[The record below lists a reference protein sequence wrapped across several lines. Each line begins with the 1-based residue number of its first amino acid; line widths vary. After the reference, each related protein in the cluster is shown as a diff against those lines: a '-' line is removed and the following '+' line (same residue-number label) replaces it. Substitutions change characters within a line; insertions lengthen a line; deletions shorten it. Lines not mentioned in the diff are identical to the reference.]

1 MPPKTPAQAAATEPI
16 PLPEPIY
23 SRDAELVQ
31 ACLAGDNEAWKTLLS
46 RYNQLIYSIPRKYR
60 LDADDA
66 ADVYQ
71 TVSLALWNGLAKLRS
86 EKALTNWIV
95 VTTSRQAEKVARRRR
110 RQVAQ
115 GEAGS
120 EESEKALQKLAA
132 PAEDPL
138 AGVAEVRLKHELQRA
153 MDRLPQRCVDLLTR
167 LYLVEEQPDY
177 DTLSA
182 ELGIPRGSL
191 GPTRGRC
198 LEKLKKLYEKG

>member
-1 MPPKTPAQAAATEPI
+1 MPKKTPAAAADAPI
-16 PLPEPIY
+16 PLPEPLY
-23 SRDAELVQ
+23 VRDAELVQ
-31 ACLAGDNEAWKTLLS
+31 ACLAGDNEAWKSLLS
-46 RYNQLIYSIPRKYR
+46 RYNQLIYSIPRRYR

-71 TVSLALWNGLAKLRS
+71 TVCLALWNGLGKLRS
-86 EKALTNWIV
+86 EKALTNWIL
-95 VTTSRQAEKVARRRR
+95 VTTNRQAERLARRRR
-110 RQVAQ
+110 RQVVT

-120 EESEKALQKLAA
+120 AEGDDALQRLPAA
-132 PAEDPL
+132 RVDPL
-138 AGVAEVRLKHELQRA
+138 AVVEELQLKHLLKRA
-153 MDRLPQRCVDLLTR
+153 MDRLPERCAELLTK

-177 DTLSA
+177 DSLSR